1 MKKIAKKNQIVIATL
16 AVMIA
21 AAGYMNYSGKL
32 FPNKTKTQET
42 NSELANKEL
51 LDISDED
58 ASVSSGDMKSQEGD
72 SGSGADSNAGSTDDG
87 SVDGTP
93 GEAVLTN
100 GSVSSVVSQAKVSRE
115 QVRSKNKET
124 LQNIIDNKN
133 LSAEEKEKAVNQMV
147 QMTET
152 AEKESAAESLL
163 AAKGFHN
170 SVVSITDEGITL
182 KKIAKKNQIVI
193 ATLAVMIAA
202 AGYMNYSGK
211 LFPNKTKT
219 QETNSELA
227 NKELLD
233 ISDEDASVSSGDMK
247 SQEGDSG
254 SGADSN
260 AGSTDD
266 GSVDGTPGE
275 AVLTNGSVSS
285 VVSQA
290 KVSRE
295 QVRSKNKE
303 TLQNI
308 IDNKNLSAEEK
319 EKAVNQMVQ
328 MTETAEKESAAESL
342 LAAKGF
348 YNSVVSITDDQADV
362 IVGASELSDANRAQI
377 EDIVTRKTG
386 VAAQNIVINPVNA
399 DSK

>member
-124 LQNIIDNKN
+124 LQNIIDSKN
-133 LSAEEKEKAVNQMV
+133 LSAEEKENAVNQMV

-163 AAKGFHN
+163 AAKGFH
-170 SVVSITDEGITL
+170 
-182 KKIAKKNQIVI
+182 
-193 ATLAVMIAA
+193 
-202 AGYMNYSGK
+202 
-211 LFPNKTKT
+211 
-219 QETNSELA
+219 
-227 NKELLD
+227 
-233 ISDEDASVSSGDMK
+233 
-247 SQEGDSG
+247 
-254 SGADSN
+254 
-260 AGSTDD
+260 
-266 GSVDGTPGE
+266 
-275 AVLTNGSVSS
+275 
-285 VVSQA
+285 
-290 KVSRE
+290 
-295 QVRSKNKE
+295 
-303 TLQNI
+303 
-308 IDNKNLSAEEK
+308 
-319 EKAVNQMVQ
+319 
-328 MTETAEKESAAESL
+328 
-342 LAAKGF
+342 
-348 YNSVVSITDDQADV
+348 NSVVSITDDQADV

>member
-1 MKKIAKKNQIVIATL
+1 
-16 AVMIA
+16 
-21 AAGYMNYSGKL
+21 
-32 FPNKTKTQET
+32 
-42 NSELANKEL
+42 
-51 LDISDED
+51 
-58 ASVSSGDMKSQEGD
+58 
-72 SGSGADSNAGSTDDG
+72 
-87 SVDGTP
+87 
-93 GEAVLTN
+93 
-100 GSVSSVVSQAKVSRE
+100 
-115 QVRSKNKET
+115 
-124 LQNIIDNKN
+124 
-133 LSAEEKEKAVNQMV
+133 
-147 QMTET
+147 
-152 AEKESAAESLL
+152 
-163 AAKGFHN
+163 
-170 SVVSITDEGITL
+170 L

-211 LFPNKTKT
+211 LFPNKAKT

-233 ISDEDASVSSGDMK
+233 ISDEDTSVSSGDIK
-247 SQEGDSG
+247 SQDGDTG
-254 SGADSN
+254 SSTDSN
-260 AGSTDD
+260 SGSTDD

-285 VVSQA
+285 VAAQA

-308 IDNKNLSAEEK
+308 IDNKNLSDAEK

-328 MTETAEKESAAESL
+328 MTETAEKEAAAESL

-348 YNSVVSITDDQADV
+348 NDSVVSITDDQADV

-399 DSK
+399 DAK

>member
-170 SVVSITDEGITL
+170 SVVSITD
-182 KKIAKKNQIVI
+182 
-193 ATLAVMIAA
+193 
-202 AGYMNYSGK
+202 
-211 LFPNKTKT
+211 
-219 QETNSELA
+219 
-227 NKELLD
+227 
-233 ISDEDASVSSGDMK
+233 
-247 SQEGDSG
+247 
-254 SGADSN
+254 
-260 AGSTDD
+260 
-266 GSVDGTPGE
+266 
-275 AVLTNGSVSS
+275 
-285 VVSQA
+285 
-290 KVSRE
+290 
-295 QVRSKNKE
+295 
-303 TLQNI
+303 
-308 IDNKNLSAEEK
+308 
-319 EKAVNQMVQ
+319 
-328 MTETAEKESAAESL
+328 
-342 LAAKGF
+342 
-348 YNSVVSITDDQADV
+348 DQADV

-386 VAAQNIVINPVNA
+386 VAAQNNVINPVNA

>member
-58 ASVSSGDMKSQEGD
+58 ASVSSGDMKSQEGV

-170 SVVSITDEGITL
+170 SVVSITD
-182 KKIAKKNQIVI
+182 
-193 ATLAVMIAA
+193 
-202 AGYMNYSGK
+202 
-211 LFPNKTKT
+211 
-219 QETNSELA
+219 
-227 NKELLD
+227 
-233 ISDEDASVSSGDMK
+233 
-247 SQEGDSG
+247 
-254 SGADSN
+254 
-260 AGSTDD
+260 
-266 GSVDGTPGE
+266 
-275 AVLTNGSVSS
+275 
-285 VVSQA
+285 
-290 KVSRE
+290 
-295 QVRSKNKE
+295 
-303 TLQNI
+303 
-308 IDNKNLSAEEK
+308 
-319 EKAVNQMVQ
+319 
-328 MTETAEKESAAESL
+328 
-342 LAAKGF
+342 
-348 YNSVVSITDDQADV
+348 DQADV

>member
-32 FPNKTKTQET
+32 FPNKAKTQET

-58 ASVSSGDMKSQEGD
+58 TSVSSGDIKSQDGD
-72 SGSGADSNAGSTDDG
+72 TGSSTDSNSESTDDG

-100 GSVSSVVSQAKVSRE
+100 GSVSSVAAQAKVSRE

-133 LSAEEKEKAVNQMV
+133 LSDAEKEKAVNQMV

-152 AEKESAAESLL
+152 AEKEAAAESLL
-163 AAKGFHN
+163 AAKGFN
-170 SVVSITDEGITL
+170 D
-182 KKIAKKNQIVI
+182 
-193 ATLAVMIAA
+193 
-202 AGYMNYSGK
+202 
-211 LFPNKTKT
+211 
-219 QETNSELA
+219 
-227 NKELLD
+227 
-233 ISDEDASVSSGDMK
+233 
-247 SQEGDSG
+247 
-254 SGADSN
+254 
-260 AGSTDD
+260 
-266 GSVDGTPGE
+266 
-275 AVLTNGSVSS
+275 
-285 VVSQA
+285 
-290 KVSRE
+290 
-295 QVRSKNKE
+295 
-303 TLQNI
+303 
-308 IDNKNLSAEEK
+308 
-319 EKAVNQMVQ
+319 
-328 MTETAEKESAAESL
+328 
-342 LAAKGF
+342 
-348 YNSVVSITDDQADV
+348 SVVSITDDQADV

-399 DSK
+399 DAK

>member
-42 NSELANKEL
+42 NSELANTEL

-170 SVVSITDEGITL
+170 SVVSITD
-182 KKIAKKNQIVI
+182 
-193 ATLAVMIAA
+193 
-202 AGYMNYSGK
+202 
-211 LFPNKTKT
+211 
-219 QETNSELA
+219 
-227 NKELLD
+227 
-233 ISDEDASVSSGDMK
+233 
-247 SQEGDSG
+247 
-254 SGADSN
+254 
-260 AGSTDD
+260 
-266 GSVDGTPGE
+266 
-275 AVLTNGSVSS
+275 
-285 VVSQA
+285 
-290 KVSRE
+290 
-295 QVRSKNKE
+295 
-303 TLQNI
+303 
-308 IDNKNLSAEEK
+308 
-319 EKAVNQMVQ
+319 
-328 MTETAEKESAAESL
+328 
-342 LAAKGF
+342 
-348 YNSVVSITDDQADV
+348 DQADV

>member
-42 NSELANKEL
+42 NSEFANKEL

-58 ASVSSGDMKSQEGD
+58 TSVSSGDMKSQEGD

-93 GEAVLTN
+93 GEAGLTN

-170 SVVSITDEGITL
+170 SVVSITD
-182 KKIAKKNQIVI
+182 
-193 ATLAVMIAA
+193 
-202 AGYMNYSGK
+202 
-211 LFPNKTKT
+211 
-219 QETNSELA
+219 
-227 NKELLD
+227 
-233 ISDEDASVSSGDMK
+233 
-247 SQEGDSG
+247 
-254 SGADSN
+254 
-260 AGSTDD
+260 
-266 GSVDGTPGE
+266 
-275 AVLTNGSVSS
+275 
-285 VVSQA
+285 
-290 KVSRE
+290 
-295 QVRSKNKE
+295 
-303 TLQNI
+303 
-308 IDNKNLSAEEK
+308 
-319 EKAVNQMVQ
+319 
-328 MTETAEKESAAESL
+328 
-342 LAAKGF
+342 
-348 YNSVVSITDDQADV
+348 DQADV

>member
-170 SVVSITDEGITL
+170 SVVSITD
-182 KKIAKKNQIVI
+182 
-193 ATLAVMIAA
+193 
-202 AGYMNYSGK
+202 
-211 LFPNKTKT
+211 
-219 QETNSELA
+219 
-227 NKELLD
+227 
-233 ISDEDASVSSGDMK
+233 
-247 SQEGDSG
+247 
-254 SGADSN
+254 
-260 AGSTDD
+260 
-266 GSVDGTPGE
+266 
-275 AVLTNGSVSS
+275 
-285 VVSQA
+285 
-290 KVSRE
+290 
-295 QVRSKNKE
+295 
-303 TLQNI
+303 
-308 IDNKNLSAEEK
+308 
-319 EKAVNQMVQ
+319 
-328 MTETAEKESAAESL
+328 
-342 LAAKGF
+342 
-348 YNSVVSITDDQADV
+348 DQADV

-386 VAAQNIVINPVNA
+386 VAAQNIVINP

>member
-170 SVVSITDEGITL
+170 SVVSITD
-182 KKIAKKNQIVI
+182 
-193 ATLAVMIAA
+193 
-202 AGYMNYSGK
+202 
-211 LFPNKTKT
+211 
-219 QETNSELA
+219 
-227 NKELLD
+227 
-233 ISDEDASVSSGDMK
+233 
-247 SQEGDSG
+247 
-254 SGADSN
+254 
-260 AGSTDD
+260 
-266 GSVDGTPGE
+266 
-275 AVLTNGSVSS
+275 
-285 VVSQA
+285 
-290 KVSRE
+290 
-295 QVRSKNKE
+295 
-303 TLQNI
+303 
-308 IDNKNLSAEEK
+308 
-319 EKAVNQMVQ
+319 
-328 MTETAEKESAAESL
+328 
-342 LAAKGF
+342 
-348 YNSVVSITDDQADV
+348 DQADV
-362 IVGASELSDANRAQI
+362 IGGASELSDANRAQI

>member
-170 SVVSITDEGITL
+170 SVVSITD
-182 KKIAKKNQIVI
+182 A
-193 ATLAVMIAA
+193 
-202 AGYMNYSGK
+202 
-211 LFPNKTKT
+211 
-219 QETNSELA
+219 
-227 NKELLD
+227 
-233 ISDEDASVSSGDMK
+233 
-247 SQEGDSG
+247 
-254 SGADSN
+254 
-260 AGSTDD
+260 
-266 GSVDGTPGE
+266 
-275 AVLTNGSVSS
+275 
-285 VVSQA
+285 
-290 KVSRE
+290 
-295 QVRSKNKE
+295 
-303 TLQNI
+303 
-308 IDNKNLSAEEK
+308 
-319 EKAVNQMVQ
+319 
-328 MTETAEKESAAESL
+328 
-342 LAAKGF
+342 
-348 YNSVVSITDDQADV
+348 QADV

>member
-32 FPNKTKTQET
+32 FPNKTKIQET

-170 SVVSITDEGITL
+170 SVVSITD
-182 KKIAKKNQIVI
+182 
-193 ATLAVMIAA
+193 
-202 AGYMNYSGK
+202 
-211 LFPNKTKT
+211 
-219 QETNSELA
+219 
-227 NKELLD
+227 
-233 ISDEDASVSSGDMK
+233 
-247 SQEGDSG
+247 
-254 SGADSN
+254 
-260 AGSTDD
+260 
-266 GSVDGTPGE
+266 
-275 AVLTNGSVSS
+275 
-285 VVSQA
+285 
-290 KVSRE
+290 
-295 QVRSKNKE
+295 
-303 TLQNI
+303 
-308 IDNKNLSAEEK
+308 
-319 EKAVNQMVQ
+319 
-328 MTETAEKESAAESL
+328 
-342 LAAKGF
+342 
-348 YNSVVSITDDQADV
+348 DQADV

>member
-115 QVRSKNKET
+115 QVLSKNKET

-170 SVVSITDEGITL
+170 SVVSITD
-182 KKIAKKNQIVI
+182 
-193 ATLAVMIAA
+193 
-202 AGYMNYSGK
+202 
-211 LFPNKTKT
+211 
-219 QETNSELA
+219 
-227 NKELLD
+227 
-233 ISDEDASVSSGDMK
+233 
-247 SQEGDSG
+247 
-254 SGADSN
+254 
-260 AGSTDD
+260 
-266 GSVDGTPGE
+266 
-275 AVLTNGSVSS
+275 
-285 VVSQA
+285 
-290 KVSRE
+290 
-295 QVRSKNKE
+295 
-303 TLQNI
+303 
-308 IDNKNLSAEEK
+308 
-319 EKAVNQMVQ
+319 
-328 MTETAEKESAAESL
+328 
-342 LAAKGF
+342 
-348 YNSVVSITDDQADV
+348 DQADV

>member
-115 QVRSKNKET
+115 QVRSKSKET
-124 LQNIIDNKN
+124 LQNIIDNKK

-163 AAKGFHN
+163 AAKGFH
-170 SVVSITDEGITL
+170 
-182 KKIAKKNQIVI
+182 
-193 ATLAVMIAA
+193 
-202 AGYMNYSGK
+202 
-211 LFPNKTKT
+211 
-219 QETNSELA
+219 
-227 NKELLD
+227 
-233 ISDEDASVSSGDMK
+233 
-247 SQEGDSG
+247 
-254 SGADSN
+254 
-260 AGSTDD
+260 
-266 GSVDGTPGE
+266 
-275 AVLTNGSVSS
+275 
-285 VVSQA
+285 
-290 KVSRE
+290 
-295 QVRSKNKE
+295 
-303 TLQNI
+303 
-308 IDNKNLSAEEK
+308 
-319 EKAVNQMVQ
+319 
-328 MTETAEKESAAESL
+328 
-342 LAAKGF
+342 
-348 YNSVVSITDDQADV
+348 NSVVSITDDQADV

>member
-170 SVVSITDEGITL
+170 SVVSITD
-182 KKIAKKNQIVI
+182 
-193 ATLAVMIAA
+193 
-202 AGYMNYSGK
+202 
-211 LFPNKTKT
+211 
-219 QETNSELA
+219 
-227 NKELLD
+227 
-233 ISDEDASVSSGDMK
+233 
-247 SQEGDSG
+247 
-254 SGADSN
+254 
-260 AGSTDD
+260 
-266 GSVDGTPGE
+266 
-275 AVLTNGSVSS
+275 
-285 VVSQA
+285 
-290 KVSRE
+290 
-295 QVRSKNKE
+295 
-303 TLQNI
+303 
-308 IDNKNLSAEEK
+308 
-319 EKAVNQMVQ
+319 
-328 MTETAEKESAAESL
+328 
-342 LAAKGF
+342 
-348 YNSVVSITDDQADV
+348 DQADV

-386 VAAQNIVINPVNA
+386 VEAKNIVINPVNA

>member
-72 SGSGADSNAGSTDDG
+72 SGSGADSNAGSTDEG

-100 GSVSSVVSQAKVSRE
+100 GSVSSVVSQAKESRE
-115 QVRSKNKET
+115 QVRSKNQET

-170 SVVSITDEGITL
+170 SVVSITD
-182 KKIAKKNQIVI
+182 
-193 ATLAVMIAA
+193 
-202 AGYMNYSGK
+202 
-211 LFPNKTKT
+211 
-219 QETNSELA
+219 
-227 NKELLD
+227 
-233 ISDEDASVSSGDMK
+233 
-247 SQEGDSG
+247 
-254 SGADSN
+254 
-260 AGSTDD
+260 
-266 GSVDGTPGE
+266 
-275 AVLTNGSVSS
+275 
-285 VVSQA
+285 
-290 KVSRE
+290 
-295 QVRSKNKE
+295 
-303 TLQNI
+303 
-308 IDNKNLSAEEK
+308 
-319 EKAVNQMVQ
+319 
-328 MTETAEKESAAESL
+328 
-342 LAAKGF
+342 
-348 YNSVVSITDDQADV
+348 DQADV

>member
-72 SGSGADSNAGSTDDG
+72 SGSGADSNAGSTDAG

-152 AEKESAAESLL
+152 AEKESAAD
-163 AAKGFHN
+163 
-170 SVVSITDEGITL
+170 V
-182 KKIAKKNQIVI
+182 
-193 ATLAVMIAA
+193 
-202 AGYMNYSGK
+202 
-211 LFPNKTKT
+211 
-219 QETNSELA
+219 
-227 NKELLD
+227 
-233 ISDEDASVSSGDMK
+233 
-247 SQEGDSG
+247 
-254 SGADSN
+254 
-260 AGSTDD
+260 
-266 GSVDGTPGE
+266 TPG
-275 AVLTNGSVSS
+275 
-285 VVSQA
+285 SQRI
-290 KVSRE
+290 S
-295 QVRSKNKE
+295 
-303 TLQNI
+303 
-308 IDNKNLSAEEK
+308 
-319 EKAVNQMVQ
+319 
-328 MTETAEKESAAESL
+328 
-342 LAAKGF
+342 
-348 YNSVVSITDDQADV
+348 
-362 IVGASELSDANRAQI
+362 
-377 EDIVTRKTG
+377 
-386 VAAQNIVINPVNA
+386 
-399 DSK
+399 

>member
-32 FPNKTKTQET
+32 FQNKTKTQET

-170 SVVSITDEGITL
+170 SVVSITD
-182 KKIAKKNQIVI
+182 
-193 ATLAVMIAA
+193 
-202 AGYMNYSGK
+202 
-211 LFPNKTKT
+211 
-219 QETNSELA
+219 
-227 NKELLD
+227 
-233 ISDEDASVSSGDMK
+233 
-247 SQEGDSG
+247 
-254 SGADSN
+254 
-260 AGSTDD
+260 
-266 GSVDGTPGE
+266 
-275 AVLTNGSVSS
+275 
-285 VVSQA
+285 
-290 KVSRE
+290 
-295 QVRSKNKE
+295 
-303 TLQNI
+303 
-308 IDNKNLSAEEK
+308 
-319 EKAVNQMVQ
+319 
-328 MTETAEKESAAESL
+328 
-342 LAAKGF
+342 
-348 YNSVVSITDDQADV
+348 DQADV

>member
-115 QVRSKNKET
+115 QVRSKNRET

-170 SVVSITDEGITL
+170 SVVSITD
-182 KKIAKKNQIVI
+182 
-193 ATLAVMIAA
+193 
-202 AGYMNYSGK
+202 
-211 LFPNKTKT
+211 
-219 QETNSELA
+219 
-227 NKELLD
+227 
-233 ISDEDASVSSGDMK
+233 
-247 SQEGDSG
+247 
-254 SGADSN
+254 
-260 AGSTDD
+260 
-266 GSVDGTPGE
+266 
-275 AVLTNGSVSS
+275 
-285 VVSQA
+285 
-290 KVSRE
+290 
-295 QVRSKNKE
+295 
-303 TLQNI
+303 
-308 IDNKNLSAEEK
+308 
-319 EKAVNQMVQ
+319 
-328 MTETAEKESAAESL
+328 
-342 LAAKGF
+342 
-348 YNSVVSITDDQADV
+348 DQADV

>member
-115 QVRSKNKET
+115 QVRSKTKET

-170 SVVSITDEGITL
+170 SVVSITD
-182 KKIAKKNQIVI
+182 
-193 ATLAVMIAA
+193 
-202 AGYMNYSGK
+202 
-211 LFPNKTKT
+211 
-219 QETNSELA
+219 
-227 NKELLD
+227 
-233 ISDEDASVSSGDMK
+233 
-247 SQEGDSG
+247 
-254 SGADSN
+254 
-260 AGSTDD
+260 
-266 GSVDGTPGE
+266 
-275 AVLTNGSVSS
+275 
-285 VVSQA
+285 
-290 KVSRE
+290 
-295 QVRSKNKE
+295 
-303 TLQNI
+303 
-308 IDNKNLSAEEK
+308 
-319 EKAVNQMVQ
+319 
-328 MTETAEKESAAESL
+328 
-342 LAAKGF
+342 
-348 YNSVVSITDDQADV
+348 DQADV